1 MRGEFLGPLADR
13 FGVVEDRRPSHRS
26 APASEGADAAGTLVG
41 VSVEHRHVVHWD
53 AELLAGDLRPRRLV
67 SLPVRRGAAPNG
79 DRTVGLDG
87 DAAGFPGAESADL
100 HVAGEADPEQLS
112 AALGAPP
119 GLFGPKTRV
128 VAGLE
133 RQIERLFVF
142 PAVVGQPGRRP
153 VGELVRRDQVAAAD
167 VRRVHPEP
175 AGQHV
180 ERPLDQVGGLRASRA
195 PVGLVR
201 RGVREGPLGP
211 GVGGADVVGPDDHGP
226 GEGGSGGSGPAEVGA
241 GVVEDVQIAMP
252 HPPVAVGRDAE
263 RHEEV
268 SAVGGGLEVLGAGG
282 VPADRAAEP
291 QGEPGD
297 EDLLG
302 IEVRLGAE
310 PAADFGSDGPDAL
323 LRDAQNARDA

>member
-1 MRGEFLGPLADR
+1 M
-13 FGVVEDRRPSHRS
+13 
-26 APASEGADAAGTLVG
+26 
-41 VSVEHRHVVHWD
+41 
-53 AELLAGDLRPRRLV
+53 

-87 DAAGFPGAESADL
+87 DAASFPGAESADL

-133 RQIERLFVF
+133 RQIERLFVV
-142 PAVVGQPGRRP
+142 PAVVGQPRRRL
-153 VGELVRRDQVAAAD
+153 VRELVSRDQVAAAD
-167 VRRVHPEP
+167 FGRVHPEP

-180 ERPLDQVGGLRASRA
+180 QDPFNEVSGLRAAGA

-211 GVGGADVVGPDDHGP
+211 GVGGADVVGTDDHAP

-241 GVVEDVQIAMP
+241 RVVEDVQIAVP
-252 HPPVAVGRDAE
+252 HPPVAVGRDGE

-268 SAVGGGLEVLGAGG
+268 SAVGGGLEVLGAGRR
-282 VPADRAAEP
+282 PADRPAQME
-291 QGEPGD
+291 GEPGD